1 MNRLS
6 DTEVTLTMK
15 MIAEYH
21 PGNLEDGIR
30 ILRLLVRRSGFHE
43 MVGSNILR
51 RAVETVFAMD
61 IKTFTYYL
69 RNYLYEH
76 RESPAIRQYT
86 LSTALDHCD
95 GLSLKERRTMEGY
108 SVSTAIRHEQEASKS
123 IAIHLLSL
131 GPQEKGPG
139 KRSSTLDALVKE
151 NRELREEN
159 ILLHSKLEKVA
170 AVLSTA
176 LNDTLRL

>member
-1 MNRLS
+1 
-6 DTEVTLTMK
+6 MK

-30 ILRLLVRRSGFHE
+30 ILRLLVRRSGLHE

-69 RNYLYEH
+69 RNYLYDH
-76 RESPAIRQYT
+76 QKNPAIRQYT
-86 LSTALDHCD
+86 LSVALDHCD
-95 GLSLKERRTMEGY
+95 SLSLKERRTTEGY
-108 SVSTAIRHEQEASKS
+108 SVSTAIRYEQAASKS
-123 IAIHLLSL
+123 IAVHLLTLDSRNREA
-131 GPQEKGPG
+131 EKH
-139 KRSSTLDALVKE
+139 SSTLDALVEE

-170 AVLSTA
+170 AILSTA